1 MMRISHTNDA
11 NFMREFS
18 ELTQNVQAS
27 NCANF
32 FWGGVHSKSTFIHLA
47 YAFIQSNLQC
57 IQALHLISMWVPYQT
72 HITSKA
78 MLNELSFD
86 VYGDEA
92 LAWSYGRQTFSTIQ
106 YGKWATFHIKQCCC
120 WFSMIDYFAIA
131 NTALKNLVISGE
143 SQEVPD
149 TAERWR
155 ADVLL
160 ICRKSRGAIFP
171 SNLTDSTCIP
181 FSFARYLVI
190 MNKSFLVW

>member
-32 FWGGVHSKSTFIHLA
+32 FWGG
-47 YAFIQSNLQC
+47 C
-57 IQALHLISMWVPYQT
+57 IQNPHLYIWHMLLSKATYNAFKLFILIPYQT